1 MKISTFIILT
11 TVVALV
17 LGNSNS
23 EQSEGPIVL
32 GNYLPMTSQNLKNQP
47 KSPNEEIAKL
57 ERKLAALVSLLLN
70 ETLKNQKNNEHNSGK
85 NKVSEVQKI
94 PYQPPSDL
102 KNKKDMKNVEHKW
115 EKKEVSEFKKFS
127 YQRPKDWEKTF
138 DDMVTNPFTKSVAG
152 VMVSYLTNLH
162 MIQNFLYNYGI
173 YIITAPLVIFPM
185 LNVLPG
191 MFVASLIL
199 FVMITK
205 SFFFA
210 MIRLIFT

>member
-11 TVVALV
+11 TVLALV
-17 LGNSNS
+17 FGNSNS
-23 EQSEGPIVL
+23 EQPGGLIIRE
-32 GNYLPMTSQNLKNQP
+32 NYLPMTSQNLKNQP

-57 ERKLAALVSLLLN
+57 ERKLAALSLLLN
-70 ETLKNQKNNEHNSGK
+70 ETLKNQKNNEHNRGK

-102 KNKKDMKNVEHKW
+102 KNKTDIKNVEHKW
-115 EKKEVSEFKKFS
+115 EKNQVSEFQKFS
-127 YQRPKDWEKTF
+127 YQPPRDWEKSF

-152 VMVSYLTNLH
+152 LMVSYLGNLH
-162 MIQNFLYNYGI
+162 MIQNFLYKNGI

-185 LNVLPG
+185 LNILPG
-191 MFVASLIL
+191 MFAASLIL
-199 FVMITK
+199 FVMVSK

>member
-1 MKISTFIILT
+1 MKNSTFIILT

-23 EQSEGPIVL
+23 EQPGGPIIQ

-57 ERKLAALVSLLLN
+57 ERKLAALSLLLN
-70 ETLKNQKNNEHNSGK
+70 ETLKNQKNYEHNRGK
-85 NKVSEVQKI
+85 NKVSEFQKI
-94 PYQPPSDL
+94 SYQPSSDL
-102 KNKKDMKNVEHKW
+102 KNKTDIRNVEHKW
-115 EKKEVSEFKKFS
+115 GKNGVREFQKFS
-127 YQRPKDWEKTF
+127 YQPPRDWEKTF

-152 VMVSYLTNLH
+152 LMVSYLGNLH
-162 MIQNFLYNYGI
+162 MIQNFLYNNGI

-185 LNVLPG
+185 LNILPG
-191 MFVASLIL
+191 MFAASLIL
-199 FVMITK
+199 FVMVSK

>member
-1 MKISTFIILT
+1 MVF
-11 TVVALV
+11 
-17 LGNSNS
+17 GNSNS
-23 EQSEGPIVL
+23 EQLEGQIVR

-57 ERKLAALVSLLLN
+57 ERKLAALSLLLN
-70 ETLKNQKNNEHNSGK
+70 ETLKNQKNNEHKRGK
-85 NKVSEVQKI
+85 NKVSEFQKI

-102 KNKKDMKNVEHKW
+102 KNKTDIKNVEHKW
-115 EKKEVSEFKKFS
+115 GNQVSAFQKIS
-127 YQRPKDWEKTF
+127 YQPPRDWEKSF

-191 MFVASLIL
+191 MFAASLIL
-199 FVMITK
+199 FVMISK

>member
-11 TVVALV
+11 AVLALV
-17 LGNSNS
+17 LGNSNP
-23 EQSEGPIVL
+23 EKPGGPIIQ

-47 KSPNEEIAKL
+47 KNPNEEIAKL
-57 ERKLAALVSLLLN
+57 ERKLAALSLLLN
-70 ETLKNQKNNEHNSGK
+70 ETLKNQKNNEHNRGK
-85 NKVSEVQKI
+85 NKVSEFQKMS
-94 PYQPPSDL
+94 YQPPSDL
-102 KNKKDMKNVEHKW
+102 KNKKDMKNVENKW
-115 EKKEVSEFKKFS
+115 EKKEVNEFQKFS
-127 YQRPKDWEKTF
+127 YQRPRDWEKTF

-152 VMVSYLTNLH
+152 LMVSYLGNLH
-162 MIQNFLYNYGI
+162 MIQNFLYNNGI

-191 MFVASLIL
+191 MFAASLIL
-199 FVMITK
+199 FVMVSK

>member
-11 TVVALV
+11 TVLALV
-17 LGNSNS
+17 FGNSNS
-23 EQSEGPIVL
+23 EQPGGLIIRE
-32 GNYLPMTSQNLKNQP
+32 NYLPMTSQNLKNQP

-57 ERKLAALVSLLLN
+57 ERKLAALSLLLN
-70 ETLKNQKNNEHNSGK
+70 ETLKNQKNNEHNRGK

-115 EKKEVSEFKKFS
+115 EKKEVSEFQKFS
-127 YQRPKDWEKTF
+127 YQRPRDWEKTF

-191 MFVASLIL
+191 MFAASLIL
-199 FVMITK
+199 FVMISK

>member
-11 TVVALV
+11 TVLALV
-17 LGNSNS
+17 FGNSNS
-23 EQSEGPIVL
+23 EQPGGLIIRE
-32 GNYLPMTSQNLKNQP
+32 NYLPMTSQNLKNQP
-47 KSPNEEIAKL
+47 KNPNEEIAKL
-57 ERKLAALVSLLLN
+57 ERKLAALSLLLN
-70 ETLKNQKNNEHNSGK
+70 ETLKNQKNNEHNRGK

-102 KNKKDMKNVEHKW
+102 KNKKDMKNVENKW
-115 EKKEVSEFKKFS
+115 EKKEVNEFQKFS
-127 YQRPKDWEKTF
+127 YQRPRDWEKTF

-185 LNVLPG
+185 LNILPG
-191 MFVASLIL
+191 MFAASLIL

>member
-11 TVVALV
+11 SVLALV

-23 EQSEGPIVL
+23 EQSGGPIIR

-47 KSPNEEIAKL
+47 KNPNEEIAKL
-57 ERKLAALVSLLLN
+57 ERKLAALSLLLN
-70 ETLKNQKNNEHNSGK
+70 ETLKNQKNNEHNRGK
-85 NKVSEVQKI
+85 NKVSEFQKI

-102 KNKKDMKNVEHKW
+102 KNKTDIKNVEPKW
-115 EKKEVSEFKKFS
+115 GNQVSAFQKFS
-127 YQRPKDWEKTF
+127 HQPPRDWEKSF

-152 VMVSYLTNLH
+152 LMVSYLGNLH
-162 MIQNFLYNYGI
+162 MIQNFLYKNGI

-185 LNVLPG
+185 LNILPG
-191 MFVASLIL
+191 MFAASLIL
-199 FVMITK
+199 FFMVSK

-210 MIRLIFT
+210 MVRLIFT

>member
-11 TVVALV
+11 TVLALV
-17 LGNSNS
+17 FGNSNS
-23 EQSEGPIVL
+23 EQPGGLIIRE
-32 GNYLPMTSQNLKNQP
+32 NYLPMTSQNLKNQP
-47 KSPNEEIAKL
+47 KNPNEEIAKL
-57 ERKLAALVSLLLN
+57 ERKLAALSLLLN
-70 ETLKNQKNNEHNSGK
+70 ETLKNQKNNEHNRGK

-102 KNKKDMKNVEHKW
+102 KNKKDMKNVENKW
-115 EKKEVSEFKKFS
+115 GKKEVNEFQKFS
-127 YQRPKDWEKTF
+127 YQRPRDWEKTF

-185 LNVLPG
+185 LNILPG
-191 MFVASLIL
+191 MFAASLIL

>member
-11 TVVALV
+11 AVLALV

-23 EQSEGPIVL
+23 EQSGGPIIR

-57 ERKLAALVSLLLN
+57 ERKLAALSLLLN
-70 ETLKNQKNNEHNSGK
+70 ETLKNQKNNEHNRGK
-85 NKVSEVQKI
+85 NKVSEFQKI

-102 KNKKDMKNVEHKW
+102 KNKTDIKNVEHKW
-115 EKKEVSEFKKFS
+115 GNQVSAFQKFS
-127 YQRPKDWEKTF
+127 YQPPRDWEKSF

-191 MFVASLIL
+191 MFAASLIL

>member
-11 TVVALV
+11 AVLALV

-23 EQSEGPIVL
+23 EQPGGLIIRE
-32 GNYLPMTSQNLKNQP
+32 NYLPMTSQNLKNQP
-47 KSPNEEIAKL
+47 KNPNEEIAKL
-57 ERKLAALVSLLLN
+57 ERKLAALSLLLN
-70 ETLKNQKNNEHNSGK
+70 ETLKNQKNNEHNRGK

-102 KNKKDMKNVEHKW
+102 KNKTDIKNVEHKW
-115 EKKEVSEFKKFS
+115 GNQVSAFQKFS
-127 YQRPKDWEKTF
+127 HQPPRDWEKSF

-191 MFVASLIL
+191 MFAASLIL
-199 FVMITK
+199 FVMISK

>member
-1 MKISTFIILT
+1 MKISIFIILT
-11 TVVALV
+11 AVLALV

-23 EQSEGPIVL
+23 EQPGGPIIQ

-57 ERKLAALVSLLLN
+57 ERKLAALSLLLN
-70 ETLKNQKNNEHNSGK
+70 ETLKNQKNNEHKRGK
-85 NKVSEVQKI
+85 NKVSEFQKI

-102 KNKKDMKNVEHKW
+102 KNKTDIKNVEHKW
-115 EKKEVSEFKKFS
+115 GNQVSAFQKFS
-127 YQRPKDWEKTF
+127 HQPPRDWEKSF

-185 LNVLPG
+185 LNILPG
-191 MFVASLIL
+191 MFAASLIL
-199 FVMITK
+199 FVMISK

>member
-1 MKISTFIILT
+1 ML
-11 TVVALV
+11 
-17 LGNSNS
+17 
-23 EQSEGPIVL
+23 
-32 GNYLPMTSQNLKNQP
+32 
-47 KSPNEEIAKL
+47 
-57 ERKLAALVSLLLN
+57 
-70 ETLKNQKNNEHNSGK
+70 KNNEHNRGK

-102 KNKKDMKNVEHKW
+102 KNKKDMKNVENKW
-115 EKKEVSEFKKFS
+115 EKKEVNEFQKFS
-127 YQRPKDWEKTF
+127 YQRPRDWEKTF

-185 LNVLPG
+185 LNILPG
-191 MFVASLIL
+191 MFAASLIL

>member
-11 TVVALV
+11 SVLALV

-23 EQSEGPIVL
+23 EQSGGPIIR
-32 GNYLPMTSQNLKNQP
+32 GNYLPMTSQDLKNQP
-47 KSPNEEIAKL
+47 KSPNEQIAKL
-57 ERKLAALVSLLLN
+57 ERKLAALSLLLN
-70 ETLKNQKNNEHNSGK
+70 ETLKNQKNNEHNRGK

-102 KNKKDMKNVEHKW
+102 KNKTDIKNVEHKW
-115 EKKEVSEFKKFS
+115 GNQVSAFQKIS
-127 YQRPKDWEKTF
+127 YQPPRDWEKSF

-152 VMVSYLTNLH
+152 LMVSYLGNLH
-162 MIQNFLYNYGI
+162 MIQNFLYNNGI

-185 LNVLPG
+185 LNILPG
-191 MFVASLIL
+191 MFAASLIL
-199 FVMITK
+199 FVMVSK

>member
-1 MKISTFIILT
+1 MKIFTFIILT
-11 TVVALV
+11 TVLALV
-17 LGNSNS
+17 FCNSNS
-23 EQSEGPIVL
+23 EQPGGPIIQ

-57 ERKLAALVSLLLN
+57 ERKLAALSLLLN
-70 ETLKNQKNNEHNSGK
+70 ETLKNQKNDEHNRGK
-85 NKVSEVQKI
+85 NKVSEFQKI

-102 KNKKDMKNVEHKW
+102 KNKTDIKNVEHKW
-115 EKKEVSEFKKFS
+115 GNQVSAFQKFS
-127 YQRPKDWEKTF
+127 HQPPRDWEKSF

-191 MFVASLIL
+191 MFAASLIL
-199 FVMITK
+199 FVMISK